1 MPLQTSRKSEKIPPF
16 IPFIMVIKGFRDQ
29 LILLFSFSQ
38 ICDTSHERMGCMRTG
53 STSGLRAV
61 GSTPPPKT
69 QSSTSFAI
77 VILTSLTGGVLL
89 KTQACKA
96 LTRSSLA
103 ELVEP
108 LSPKTTS
115 CSSITHPPHFY
126 YCSHPSYP
134 SYSLLLLLLLLLFR
148 IESLIAIKRNIL
160 YFYYSKVSTNV
171 PGYIND
177 LLTLRSV

>member
-77 VILTSLTGGVLL
+77 FILTSLTGGELL
-89 KTQACKA
+89 SLQSVDSFITCRIGG
-96 LTRSSLA
+96 TIISESHIMFFNYSS
-103 ELVEP
+103 
-108 LSPKTTS
+108 
-115 CSSITHPPHFY
+115 
-126 YCSHPSYP
+126 PSF
-134 SYSLLLLLLLLLFR
+134 LLLLAPIVSVVFPSSSSSSSSLSHRIPHCNKKKYSLF
-148 IESLIAIKRNIL
+148 L
-160 YFYYSKVSTNV
+160 
-171 PGYIND
+171 
-177 LLTLRSV
+177 